1 MPLTIR
7 LAADTDAQAI
17 AAIYAP
23 YVENTPVSFEYDPPT
38 PEEMAL
44 RIRNVRAAEL
54 PWLVATD
61 EGRLVG
67 YAYATRHKERA
78 GYQWC
83 VESSVYVDRSS
94 HRTGI
99 GRALYARLF
108 EILRELGYQ
117 NVYAGTTL
125 PNDQTVKFHESF
137 GFAQTARFDSVGF
150 KHGKWHDTAWWHL
163 SLGPHPNPPPPP
175 RLLRD
180 IEGSE
185 AAAGD

>member
-38 PEEMAL
+38 PEEMAS
-44 RIRNVRAAEL
+44 RIRKVRGAEL

-108 EILRELGYQ
+108 EILLELGYQ

-137 GFAQTARFDSVGF
+137 GFVETARFHSVGF

-175 RLLRD
+175 GLLTD
-180 IEGSE
+180 VEGFE
-185 AAAGD
+185 AAVG

>member
-7 LAADTDAQAI
+7 LAADADAPAI

-23 YVENTPVSFEYDPPT
+23 YVENTAVSFEYDPPT
-38 PEEMAL
+38 PDEIAS
-44 RIRNVRAAEL
+44 RIRKVRSIDL

-61 EGRLVG
+61 ERKLLG

-83 VESSVYVDRSS
+83 VESSVYVDASS

-108 EILRELGYQ
+108 EILHELGYQ

-125 PNDQTVKFHESF
+125 PNDQTVKFHQSF
-137 GFAQTARFDSVGF
+137 GFVETARYSSVGF

-163 SLGPHPNPPPPP
+163 SLGTHPNPPLPP
-175 RLLRD
+175 RSLTD
-180 IEGSE
+180 VAPSE
-185 AAAGD
+185 ART